1 MNLTKNLNNVDIV
14 TPIPTLEERDQG
26 QSLVPNPEIISWEFV
41 SRSLM
46 ESCISFQSFQ
56 DFPP

>member
-26 QSLVPNPEIISWEFV
+26 QSLILKLLAG
-41 SRSLM
+41 SL
-46 ESCISFQSFQ
+46 
-56 DFPP
+56 FPDL